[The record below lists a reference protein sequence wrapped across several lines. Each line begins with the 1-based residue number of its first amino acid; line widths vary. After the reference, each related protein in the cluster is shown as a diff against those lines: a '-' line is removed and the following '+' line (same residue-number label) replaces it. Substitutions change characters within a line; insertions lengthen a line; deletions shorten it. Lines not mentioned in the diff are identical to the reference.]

1 MRTAVDRL
9 ASALAAAGATV
20 RRDSPLLPDQVEGA
34 RIYMRLLL
42 ASVAANFPPD
52 LYRRAAAAADGLDP
66 DDVTLFAERARGT
79 ALSYRDWIAADVVR
93 TRHRAQWRE
102 LFTEFD
108 IVLCPVVSMTA
119 FPHDHSPHQW
129 ARTISIDGTEH
140 DYSDQLAWAGLAT
153 APGLPA
159 TAAPIARSAGGLPIG
174 VQLIGPMLEDYTP
187 IRFAELL
194 EREFG
199 GFTPPPLD

>member
-1 MRTAVDRL
+1 VRDAIDRL
-9 ASALAAAGATV
+9 ASALAAAGVAV
-20 RRDSPLLPDQVEGA
+20 RQHSPLLPDQAEGA
-34 RIYMRLLL
+34 RTYMRLLL
-42 ASVAANFPPD
+42 ASVAADFPPD
-52 LYRRAAAAADGLDP
+52 LYRRAAAAAGRLDP

-108 IVLCPVVSMTA
+108 IVLCPVASTTA

-129 ARTISIDGTEH
+129 ARTISIDGADH
-140 DYSDQLAWAGLAT
+140 DYSDQLAWGGIAT

-159 TAAPIARSAGGLPIG
+159 TAAPVARSADGLPIG

-199 GFTPPPLD
+199 GFIPPPLD